1 MMMMKKAV
9 SLRDIAQKT
18 GYSIK
23 TVSRAINN
31 HPDVNENTRRKI
43 LSVAKKYSYYPN
55 LVAKSLRTR
64 KAYTIGYIVPDI
76 TNEFYGKIG
85 ITIEKEFRKHG
96 YSLLV
101 SFTEESEENE
111 INSLKLLLAKRVDG
125 IILATVGTT
134 GDFLQ
139 EVINRHHIP
148 VVVIDNKAEGIKTNT
163 VLHDNIYGGYVL
175 TKHLLE
181 HAHRRIAC
189 VTGPLSETSGKERL
203 EGYTK
208 ALIEYNIPIE
218 ERFIK
223 VSNWRVHGGFDATM
237 ELMGGAGEKPSAVF
251 YANSQMALG
260 AYKAFKKNNVRIPED
275 VAVVSFDNLDFT
287 DAIDPPLT
295 TLDSVDGDIG
305 RHASE
310 LLREIIVNGDG
321 QRIREY
327 LVKAGLCIRKSC
339 GCK

>member
-1 MMMMKKAV
+1 MIMKKAV
-9 SLRDIAQKT
+9 GLKDIARKT

-31 HPDVNENTRRKI
+31 HPDVNENTRQKI
-43 LSVAKKYSYYPN
+43 LLVAQKYSYYPN
-55 LVAKSLRTR
+55 LLAKSLRLKKTF
-64 KAYTIGYIVPDI
+64 TIGYIVPDI
-76 TNEFYGKIG
+76 TNEFYGKVG
-85 ITIEKEFRKHG
+85 IVIEKEFRQHG

-139 EVINRHHIP
+139 EIINRYHIP
-148 VVVIDNKAEGIKTNT
+148 VVVIDNKEQGIKTNT
-163 VLHDNIYGGYVL
+163 VLHDNIDGAYVL

-181 HAHRRIAC
+181 HGHRKIAC

-203 EGYTK
+203 EGYRK
-208 ALIEYNIPIE
+208 ALRKYSVPFE
-218 ERFIK
+218 EQLVK
-223 VSNWRVHGGFDATM
+223 VSNWRISGGFNAAM
-237 ELMGGAGEKPSAVF
+237 ELMQNKAFAPSSIF
-251 YANSQMALG
+251 FANSQMALG
-260 AYKAFKKNNVRIPED
+260 AYKALKKKNIRIPDD

-287 DAIDPPLT
+287 DSIDPPLT
-295 TLDSVDGDIG
+295 TLDSVEEKVG
-305 RHASE
+305 RLASE
-310 LLREIIVNGDG
+310 LLLEIILNKDGD
-321 QRIREY
+321 RTREH

-339 GCK
+339 GCD

>member
-1 MMMMKKAV
+1 MIMKKAV
-9 SLRDIAQKT
+9 NLKDIARET

-23 TVSRAINN
+23 TVSRAIND
-31 HPDVNENTRRKI
+31 HPDVNENTRQKI
-43 LSVAKKYSYYPN
+43 LSVAQEYSYYPN
-55 LVAKSLRTR
+55 LLAKSLRLKKTF
-64 KAYTIGYIVPDI
+64 TIGYIVPDI
-76 TNEFYGKIG
+76 TNEFYGRVG
-85 ITIEKEFRKHG
+85 IVIEKEFRRYG

-101 SFTEESEENE
+101 SFTEESKENE

-139 EVINRHHIP
+139 EIINRHHIP

-163 VLHDNIYGGYVL
+163 VLHDNIDGAYVL

-181 HAHRRIAC
+181 HGHRKIAC
-189 VTGPLSETSGKERL
+189 VTGPLAETSGKERL
-203 EGYTK
+203 EGYKK
-208 ALIEYNIPIE
+208 ALMEYGIAIEVQ
-218 ERFIK
+218 FIK

-237 ELMGGAGEKPSAVF
+237 ELMQDMSQKPSAVF

-260 AYKAFKKNNVRIPED
+260 AYKAFKKNNIRIPED

-287 DAIDPPLT
+287 DAIEPPLT
-295 TLDSVDGDIG
+295 TLDSVEEKIG
-305 RHASE
+305 LLASE
-310 LLREIIVNGDG
+310 MLREIILNKDED
-321 QRIREY
+321 RIRER

-339 GCK
+339 GCN

>member
-1 MMMMKKAV
+1 MKKVV

-31 HPDVNENTRRKI
+31 HPDVNENTRKKI
-43 LSVAKKYSYYPN
+43 LSVAQKYSYYPN
-55 LVAKSLRTR
+55 LMAKSLRTR

-76 TNEFYGKIG
+76 TNEFYGKVG
-85 ITIEKEFRKHG
+85 ISIEKEFRQLG

-148 VVVIDNKAEGIKTNT
+148 VVVIDNKAEGFKTNA
-163 VLHDNIYGGYVL
+163 VIHDNIDGAYIL

-181 HAHRRIAC
+181 HGHQRVAC
-189 VTGPLSETSGKERL
+189 VTGHLSETSGRERL
-203 EGYTK
+203 EGFRK
-208 ALIEYNIPIE
+208 ALQEYGVLIEKK
-218 ERFIK
+218 FIK
-223 VSNWRVHGGFDATM
+223 VANWRVNGGFDATM
-237 ELMGGAGEKPSAVF
+237 ELLRTAGERPSAVF

-260 AYKAFKKNNVRIPED
+260 AYKAFKKSSIRIPED
-275 VAVVSFDNLDFT
+275 VAVVSFDNLNFT
-287 DAIDPPLT
+287 DAMDPPLT
-295 TLDSVDGDIG
+295 TLDSVEEQMGKL
-305 RHASE
+305 ASQ
-310 LLREIIVNGDG
+310 LLREIIVNKDGD
-321 QRIREY
+321 RIREH

-339 GCK
+339 GCS